1 MPPQVKINRAGL
13 RQLLNSSMITAALVL
28 HAEEIKAVAEA
39 TAPVDSGTYKAS
51 FEVWARRRMG
61 VRKDRTGAVV
71 LNTARHA
78 RFVEYGGDGAPAHHT
93 LLRAATSGRGT

>member
-1 MPPQVKINRAGL
+1 MPPKVKINRAGL
-13 RQLLNSSMITAALVL
+13 RQLLNSSMITSALVS

>member
-13 RQLLNSSMITAALVL
+13 RQLLNSSMITAAVVER
-28 HAEEIKAVAEA
+28 AEEIKAVAEA
-39 TAPVDSGTYKAS
+39 TAPVDSGTYKVS

-71 LNTARHA
+71 LNIARHA
-78 RFVEYGGDGAPAHHT
+78 RFVEYGGDDAPAHHT
-93 LLRAATSGRGT
+93 LLRAATSSRGT

>member
-1 MPPQVKINRAGL
+1 MKINRTGL
-13 RQLLNSSMITAALVL
+13 RQLLDSSMITAALMS

-39 TAPVDSGTYKAS
+39 TAPVDSGTYKGS

-61 VRKDRTGAVV
+61 VRKDRTGAAVI
-71 LNTARHA
+71 NSARHA

-93 LLRAATSGRGT
+93 LLRAATNGRGT